1 MSTWPEVVH
10 ETCHVF
16 MWFNMRPFRRHVLLL
31 TQDSMLCR
39 LVSGSEFP
47 LQDSGWH
54 GRHDYMEHT
63 QGSGEF
69 SVNIR
74 YLGDDADILLTVRFR
89 PDVLIETYP
98 WRLAAYIGTLCGRN
112 HCYIVNAGDLQ
123 RQMIGDPTTLF
134 HSAIAPTPRQL
145 PGFVDRRGISPR
157 PREAWHQREEQ
168 NRMPRGRHLA
178 ITDSLHRAAIG
189 MDLRND
195 R

>member
-1 MSTWPEVVH
+1 
-10 ETCHVF
+10 
-16 MWFNMRPFRRHVLLL
+16 
-31 TQDSMLCR
+31 
-39 LVSGSEFP
+39 
-47 LQDSGWH
+47 
-54 GRHDYMEHT
+54 MEHT

-74 YLGDDADILLTVRFR
+74 YLGDDADILLTLRFR

-98 WRLAAYIGTLCGRN
+98 WRLATYIGTLFGRN
-112 HCYIVNAGDLQ
+112 HCYIVNAGDIQ
-123 RQMIGDPTTLF
+123 GQMVGDPTAFF

-157 PREAWHQREEQ
+157 TRGARHQREEQ
-168 NRMPRGRHLA
+168 NRMPRERLLA
-178 ITDSLHRAAIG
+178 ITDLLGRAAIG